1 MPVGREEV
9 LQAGVARRHEDS
21 GRLLGKLV
29 GAGELSL
36 WTDQRRE
43 AQRRLV
49 VAPHRVRAE
58 SCTSNAAMVGYQGA
72 FRASFTHVCSDASS
86 VVSPTSGPPADCSSA
101 PVVVEAA
108 AAEPQLARLNCQ

>member
-9 LQAGVARRHEDS
+9 LQAGVAWRHADS

-36 WTDQRRE
+36 RTDRE

-58 SCTSNAAMVGYQGA
+58 SCTSNAAMVGYHGA
-72 FRASFTHVCSDASS
+72 FCASFTHVCSDASS